1 MYTPYDWNEAIRHRS
16 EYIEARL
23 VEGSPVAAVSC
34 REGVLLLTVRA
45 AQRKIFEVY
54 DRLAFSG
61 VGQHSDIEAVRL
73 AAIDFAHQE
82 GFTRSPDDVT
92 LGRVVAAISPALKK
106 AFGDPFAAPLVLRA
120 LFAEVGKTPEQ
131 DALTVMNYD
140 GEFQVQRGAAAVAGS
155 TYAEEQMAEILSPLA
170 VFAGAAPANRE
181 APPLSDAAAVALRAW
196 AAGRLHRRP
205 ADEDEPAGPPDYDAV
220 LSDALATGEVE
231 AVLLERQTTRENRFR
246 PLGRQELG
254 ERGVKG

>member
-34 REGVLLLTVRA
+34 QEGVLLLTVRA

-54 DRLAFSG
+54 DRLAVSG

-140 GEFQVQRGAAAVAGS
+140 GEFQVHRGAAAVAGS
-155 TYAEEQMAEILSPLA
+155 TYAEEQMDAILAPLA
-170 VFAGAAPANRE
+170 AE
-181 APPLSDAAAVALRAW
+181 APPLSDAVAAAMRAW

-205 ADEDEPAGPPDYDAV
+205 TDEDEQTGPPDYDAAI
-220 LSDALATGEVE
+220 SEALATCEVE

-246 PLGRQELG
+246 PLARQELG
-254 ERGVKG
+254 ARGVKGERVNG